1 MRSRGQSKAPARAG
15 RKPSTPA
22 RQKEPATLAGQG
34 RAAKPARSSKPASAA
49 TPARSSKKP
58 ASAAKP
64 PRSPKPARAAKPPRP
79 ARQAVPADATADDA
93 AFLGQ
98 RFAAV
103 YQVVRRIPP
112 GRVLTYGQVAELA
125 GMPGAARAVGAA
137 MRASSPDLG
146 LPWQRVVGKRGP
158 STGLVRIHDPMGAG
172 VQRALLEAEGVTFT
186 DAAGISLTAYGWVPA
201 TPPEPPPSLHPHDGC
216 STTLMQPCSLSRNI
230 S

>member
-1 MRSRGQSKAPARAG
+1 MRSRGQRKAPARAG
-15 RKPSTPA
+15 RKPATPA
-22 RQKEPATLAGQG
+22 RQNAPATPARQG
-34 RAAKPARSSKPASAA
+34 RAATPPKA
-49 TPARSSKKP
+49 T
-58 ASAAKP
+58 
-64 PRSPKPARAAKPPRP
+64 KPARAATPRTT
-79 ARQAVPADATADDA
+79 RQAVTADVTAADDA

-98 RFAAV
+98 RFAAI
-103 YQVVRRIPP
+103 YQVVRQIPP

-186 DAAGISLTAYGWVPA
+186 DAAGISLTEYGWVPA
-201 TPPEPPPSLHPHDGC
+201 TPPRPRHPGRRGRGHPS
-216 STTLMQPCSLSRNI
+216 
-230 S
+230 